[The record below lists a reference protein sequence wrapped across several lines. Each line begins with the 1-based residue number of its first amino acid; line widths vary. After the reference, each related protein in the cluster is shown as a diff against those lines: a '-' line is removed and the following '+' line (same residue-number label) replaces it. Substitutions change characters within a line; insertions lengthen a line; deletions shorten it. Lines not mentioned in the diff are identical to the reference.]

1 MKEELRAGRPLEQAI
16 DLGFRRAWSSIR
28 DSNTSTLITCAIL
41 FIFGNTFG
49 ASMVKGFAIT
59 LALGVL
65 VSLFTAT
72 SVTRVYLHV
81 LLDRIKA
88 DEHPSWFGL

>member
-1 MKEELRAGRPLEQAI
+1 
-16 DLGFRRAWSSIR
+16 
-28 DSNTSTLITCAIL
+28 LITCLIL
-41 FIFGNTFG
+41 FVFGNTFG
-49 ASMVKGFAIT
+49 ASMVKGFAVT

-81 LLDRIKA
+81 LLDRLKTA
-88 DEHPSWFGL
+88 EHPSWFGL